1 MTGILYSTNANQ
13 EIYQKRNYLAM
24 IYIYYFKNKFVVCLQ
39 DIYVMY
45 NESPMI

>member
-24 IYIYYFKNKFVVCLQ
+24 IYIYIILKINLLFVYKTFMLCIMKVR
-39 DIYVMY
+39 
-45 NESPMI
+45 